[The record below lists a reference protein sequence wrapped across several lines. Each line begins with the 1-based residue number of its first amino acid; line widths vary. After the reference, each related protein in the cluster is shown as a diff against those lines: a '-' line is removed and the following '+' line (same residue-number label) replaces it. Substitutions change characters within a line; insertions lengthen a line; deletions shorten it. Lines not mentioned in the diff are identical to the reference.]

1 MNLLLLVSVTLSK
14 LFTDHHPNPD
24 AILGVWRNSN
34 NRAHIEIYRQG
45 SRFYGK
51 ILWLKNQ
58 VDEYGKPK
66 IDKRNPEPELR
77 SRNLIGLITLRDLE
91 YDDGEWS
98 GGYIYN
104 PGDGKEY
111 NANISLIDN
120 NTMAVRGYV
129 GISLFGKTDVWS
141 RVH

>member
-14 LFTDHHPNPD
+14 LFTNHHPNPD

-45 SRFYGK
+45 SRYYGK

-58 VDEYGKPK
+58 VDEHGKPK
-66 IDKRNPEPELR
+66 IDKRNPEPQLR
-77 SRNLIGLITLRDLE
+77 NRALIGLITLRDLE

-104 PGDGKEY
+104 PGDGREY
-111 NANISLIDN
+111 NTIISLIDN

>member
-1 MNLLLLVSVTLSK
+1 MNILLLVSVALSK
-14 LFTDHHPNPD
+14 LFIDHHPNPD

-45 SRFYGK
+45 SRYYGK

-77 SRNLIGLITLRDLE
+77 SRTLIGLVTLRDLE
-91 YDDGEWS
+91 FDDGEWS

-111 NANISLIDN
+111 NAFISLIDN
-120 NTMAVRGYV
+120 NTIAVRGYV